1 MIRALLIAAG
11 IATALIGTAASAQ
24 RGHIVN
30 RVLGRPPGPPQPQLV
45 GIDALRA
52 EFAMR
57 SGGNIVYFPG
67 DGAQLVPAARTQLA
81 AQALWLRQHPELVVR
96 IEGHANPVDTRS
108 HAFALAARRAHEV
121 RDYLILLGVPAA
133 QLTAVSMGKERPEGA
148 NSRVETILVR
158 SFILPRISGGGGPA

>member
-1 MIRALLIAAG
+1 MIRHFLIATGIAAALLG
-11 IATALIGTAASAQ
+11 SAASAQ

-30 RVLGRPPGPPQPQLV
+30 RVLGRTPPSQPPLA

-52 EFAMR
+52 EFALR
-57 SGGNIVYFPG
+57 SGGTIVYFPG
-67 DGAQLVPAARTQLA
+67 DGAQLVPAAKTQLA
-81 AQALWLRQHPELVVR
+81 AQAQWLRLHPELVVR

-148 NSRVETILVR
+148 NSRVETVLVR
-158 SFILPRISGGGGPA
+158 

>member
-1 MIRALLIAAG
+1 MTRILVLM
-11 IATALIGTAASAQ
+11 ASVLVVSAVPAPAQ

-30 RVLGRPPGPPQPQLV
+30 RVLGRAPAPPPLV

-52 EFAMR
+52 DFSTK

-67 DGAQLVPAARTQLA
+67 DGAQLVPAAKTQLA
-81 AQALWLRQHPELVVR
+81 AQAQWLRLHPEIVVR
-96 IEGHANPVDTRS
+96 IEGHANPVDTRG
-108 HAFALAARRAHEV
+108 HAFALAARRAQEV
-121 RDYLILLGVPAA
+121 RDYLILMGVPAP

-158 SFILPRISGGGGPA
+158 

>member
-1 MIRALLIAAG
+1 MIRRVALAAG
-11 IATALIGTAASAQ
+11 IAAALIGSAASAQ

-30 RVLGRPPGPPQPQLV
+30 RVLGRTPAAPPLA

-52 EFAMR
+52 DFALR
-57 SGGNIVYFPG
+57 SGGTIVYFPG
-67 DGAQLVPAARTQLA
+67 DGAQLVPAAKTQLA
-81 AQALWLRQHPELVVR
+81 AQAQWLRLHPELVVR

-148 NSRVETILVR
+148 NSRVETVLVR
-158 SFILPRISGGGGPA
+158 